1 MYANQYWI
9 GRDQDAQQ
17 YGTTVKLKA
26 GETRELDL
34 TIPDTFTMSIQVY
47 EIGGYPVENARV
59 VILQGGGG
67 DSNQHTRTD
76 AEGRFSWSGFSPGMA
91 CGFSVSSGSSG
102 LALSK
107 IVVGEPG
114 EVVPEEILVLEQ
126 FGGIEGVA
134 ITEDGKVIQNADI
147 AVNISYGEDKNSLFI
162 LKTNEFGE
170 FVTLD
175 DIPAA
180 TVTLSMFIDN
190 QTLGWG
196 WDSQA
201 FVVPAENVVNQGNI
215 TFKQEK

>member
-1 MYANQYWI
+1 
-9 GRDQDAQQ
+9 RDQDAQQ

-91 CGFSVSSGSSG
+91 CGFSLSSGSSG

-162 LKTNEFGE
+162 LKINEFGE